1 MFKILKYYIVLKYL
15 EIVFL
20 DVFKCVFLL
29 FILMGLIF
37 VVMCNM
43 VDGFIY
49 NIYKEINGDR
59 EMIYN
64 FYILYYVKK
73 KIFWMYLLR
82 KRIYSI
88 LNCNLI
94 NMI

>member
-1 MFKILKYYIVLKYL
+1 MFCNIWKLC
-15 EIVFL
+15 
-20 DVFKCVFLL
+20 FKCVFLM

-37 VVMCNM
+37 VVICMCNM

-73 KIFWMYLLR
+73 N
-82 KRIYSI
+82 I
-88 LNCNLI
+88 LNVFIKKENIQYFEL
-94 NMI
+94 

>member
-73 KIFWMYLLR
+73 KYFEC
-82 KRIYSI
+82 IY
-88 LNCNLI
+88 
-94 NMI
+94 

>member
-49 NIYKEINGDR
+49 NIYKEINVDR

-73 KIFWMYLLR
+73 N
-82 KRIYSI
+82 I
-88 LNCNLI
+88 LNKW
-94 NMI
+94 